1 MLNDLLPR
9 GAATPSLPDAAPR
22 PRIRVLDPSLF
33 TTPYCEALVGALDQ
47 RGTDVMLLGRPLRK
61 GEVRPRVPFEPR
73 FYRRSDSLPRRMG
86 KPGMA
91 LKALEHCTDLTRF
104 ALGRRPGMTVS
115 HFQWL
120 PFPLAD
126 YAGLRLCRRRGPVV
140 VTVHDT
146 TPFNGT
152 PSSALQLRGFTAAL
166 GLADRLIVHT
176 RTGLEK
182 LVASGLD
189 RARIRCIP
197 HGPLGNFTDLPP
209 PSRSGPMTLV
219 AFGKIRPYKG
229 IDLLIEA
236 LALLSAE
243 DRQGLRV
250 VVAGEA
256 MMDIAPLRA
265 QIAAAR
271 LEATVELR
279 PGHLND
285 EAMRELFSEAS
296 GFVFP
301 YREIEA
307 SGVLF
312 LVQGLRRWMV
322 ASRLGAFAETIR
334 DGESGRLVP
343 PDDVPALAQ
352 ALRECARQRPCP
364 PASAPVASWD
374 TIAEAT
380 LATYQE
386 ALEEWRTR
394 H

>member
-9 GAATPSLPDAAPR
+9 VAASPPSPAAAPW

-33 TTPYCEALVGALDQ
+33 TIPYCEALVGALGR
-47 RGTDVMLLGRPLRK
+47 RGADATLVGRPLRP
-61 GEVRPRVPFEPR
+61 GEVRPRVPFEPS
-73 FYRRSDSLPRRMG
+73 FYRRSDSLPRRIG

-91 LKALEHCTDLTRF
+91 LKALEHCTDLARF
-104 ALGRRPGMTVS
+104 ALGRRPAATVA

-126 YAGLRLCRRRGPVV
+126 YAGLRLCRSRGPVV

-152 PSSALQLRGFTAAL
+152 PSSVLQLRGFTAAL

-189 RARIRCIP
+189 RARLRCIP
-197 HGPLGNFTDLPP
+197 HGPLGDFTDIPP
-209 PSRSGPMTLV
+209 PPRAGPMTLV

-236 LALLSAE
+236 LAMLSTE
-243 DRQGLRV
+243 DRQALRV

-256 MMDIAPLRA
+256 MMDVAPLRA

-271 LEATVELR
+271 LEGTVELR
-279 PGHLND
+279 LGHLSD
-285 EAMRELFSEAS
+285 EAMRELFAEAS
-296 GFVFP
+296 GFAFP

-343 PDDVPALAQ
+343 PGDVPALAQ
-352 ALRECARQRPCP
+352 ALRECARQRPRP
-364 PASAPVASWD
+364 PAAAPVTSWD

-386 ALEEWRTR
+386 ALQDWRSQ